1 MNVIKDEVFGGRIL
15 DMIEKTLAFVKGQI
29 KERKFLGSDGKF
41 VTIEEYPEFVWKE
54 LIVNAVAHRD
64 YSIKG
69 TDIQIKMF
77 DDRICVESPGTLP
90 SIVRLNNMREMP
102 FSRNPKI
109 AEFLHEYNYVQEFGE
124 GVDRIYREMS
134 AAGLPNPEYSL
145 NSFIL
150 SATVRNGVTESVADN
165 VADKNTES
173 VIRFIK
179 EKPDI
184 TLTELSRKVG
194 VTRRT
199 VDRIILKLKAQ
210 GRMERV
216 GSDRKGYWKIK

>member
-54 LIVNAVAHRD
+54 FIVNAVAHRD

-77 DDRICVESPGTLP
+77 DDRLCVESPGTLP
-90 SIVRLNNMREMP
+90 NIVRLNNMREMP

-150 SATVRNGVTESVADN
+150 SATVRNGVTESVA
-165 VADKNTES
+165 
-173 VIRFIK
+173 
-179 EKPDI
+179 
-184 TLTELSRKVG
+184 G
-194 VTRRT
+194 
-199 VDRIILKLKAQ
+199 
-210 GRMERV
+210 
-216 GSDRKGYWKIK
+216 